1 MLIIPLIFS
10 NLIFLCFI
18 NKIEAVKG
26 NDLPIEQA
34 SGHGRDPEAKCSF
47 RVHVKGPN
55 GAEVKDVTLDQELYY
70 KISCEP
76 VKGYC
81 LRVSNCSVTTDA
93 PGQKPYL
100 IIDGRG
106 CTTEPSL
113 FKHVQYEDN
122 FTAGIYNPY
131 PIRFRNQK
139 STVQFNCDTSLVLLS
154 QDGKCQRERCVWNE
168 YTKEANEQQTNKN

>member
-1 MLIIPLIFS
+1 MFFS
-10 NLIFLCFI
+10 
-18 NKIEAVKG
+18 
-26 NDLPIEQA
+26 
-34 SGHGRDPEAKCSF
+34 
-47 RVHVKGPN
+47 
-55 GAEVKDVTLDQELYY
+55 DVTLDQELYY

-113 FKHVQYEDN
+113 FEHVQYEDN

-139 STVQFNCDTSLVLLS
+139 SAVQFNCDTSLVLLS

-168 YTKEANEQQTNKN
+168 YTKEANEQQQHTK

>member
-1 MLIIPLIFS
+1 MLIVSLIFS
-10 NLIFLCFI
+10 HLIFFCLI
-18 NKIEAVKG
+18 NQNECVTG

-34 SGHGRDPEAKCSF
+34 SGHGREPEAKCSF
-47 RVHVKGPN
+47 RVN
-55 GAEVKDVTLDQELYY
+55 LFYVTLDQELYY

-113 FKHVQYEDN
+113 FEHVQV
-122 FTAGIYNPY
+122 
-131 PIRFRNQK
+131 
-139 STVQFNCDTSLVLLS
+139 S
-154 QDGKCQRERCVWNE
+154 
-168 YTKEANEQQTNKN
+168 

>member
-1 MLIIPLIFS
+1 MDSDVCYEMVPVSSSVRQIDFS
-10 NLIFLCFI
+10 VPISMSTEILQSLTVT
-18 NKIEAVKG
+18 VKT
-26 NDLPIEQA
+26 LP
-34 SGHGRDPEAKCSF
+34 
-47 RVHVKGPN
+47 
-55 GAEVKDVTLDQELYY
+55 DVTLDQELYY

-113 FKHVQYEDN
+113 FEHVQYEDN

-139 STVQFNCDTSLVLLS
+139 SAVQFNCDTSLVLLS

-168 YTKEANEQQTNKN
+168 YTKEANEQQQHTK

>member
-1 MLIIPLIFS
+1 
-10 NLIFLCFI
+10 
-18 NKIEAVKG
+18 
-26 NDLPIEQA
+26 
-34 SGHGRDPEAKCSF
+34 
-47 RVHVKGPN
+47 
-55 GAEVKDVTLDQELYY
+55 VTLDQELYY

-113 FKHVQYEDN
+113 FEHVQV
-122 FTAGIYNPY
+122 
-131 PIRFRNQK
+131 
-139 STVQFNCDTSLVLLS
+139 S
-154 QDGKCQRERCVWNE
+154 
-168 YTKEANEQQTNKN
+168 

>member
-1 MLIIPLIFS
+1 
-10 NLIFLCFI
+10 
-18 NKIEAVKG
+18 
-26 NDLPIEQA
+26 
-34 SGHGRDPEAKCSF
+34 
-47 RVHVKGPN
+47 
-55 GAEVKDVTLDQELYY
+55 VTLDQELYY

-113 FKHVQYEDN
+113 FEHVQVSWMKIN
-122 FTAGIYNPY
+122 FWGGGEVKA
-131 PIRFRNQK
+131 K
-139 STVQFNCDTSLVLLS
+139 
-154 QDGKCQRERCVWNE
+154 KREGSFKWEIV
-168 YTKEANEQQTNKN
+168 TNMW